1 MMMSDDPIKDVLR
14 RMPYGFYA
22 ITSTYGDDVNAM
34 VANWLTQAS
43 FEPRLMVLCLQK
55 TCYSYHL
62 IDKGRVFAINLFTKE
77 NVDSIKPFTK
87 SRAKKPEKMNTA
99 KFINGPQTG
108 CPILEGSAA
117 YLECNVKKII
127 ETEGDHNII
136 LGEVI
141 GAGISKEWDVNDS
154 LTLMDLGWSYAG

>member
-1 MMMSDDPIKDVLR
+1 MMPNDSIKNVLR

-22 ITSTYGDDVNAM
+22 ITSKHGSDVNAM

-43 FEPRLMVLCLQK
+43 FEPRLIALGLQK
-55 TCYSYHL
+55 TCHSYNL
-62 IDKGRVFAINLFTKE
+62 IEQGRVFAINLFLKE
-77 NVDSIKPFTK
+77 DVELIKPFTK
-87 SRAKKPEKMNTA
+87 SRAKNPDKMNDAT
-99 KFINGPQTG
+99 FYEGPETG
-108 CPILEGSAA
+108 CPILKGSAA

-127 ETEGDHNII
+127 ETDGDHNII

-141 GAGISKEWDVNDS
+141 GAGIAKDGEVNDS